1 MIPPRH
7 RRKPPSRNPV
17 SPGVTGEVRDVA
29 CVVPLIVG
37 SRKPRISR
45 RNSARDIANRESV
58 ADFLRS
64 MVLAVAA
71 ASLLAVSATFAA
83 DTESPAQYLV
93 KQVTSSIIEELES
106 GAVSLQDNPERA
118 YEMAHRL
125 VLPHFDFERMARRVL
140 GKRWKAATPEQRTR
154 FVSAFRT
161 LLVRT
166 YAIVLNEY
174 RGQTLTYLEPVP
186 RKKDDEVVVPVQID
200 LSGSQTVRV
209 AYAMHGSGSDWKV
222 FDVAIDGV
230 SLVTNYRSSFRSE
243 VARHGIE
250 GLIARLESKNSTTN

>member
-7 RRKPPSRNPV
+7 RRKQPSRIPV
-17 SPGVTGEVRDVA
+17 SPGVTDEVRDVA
-29 CVVPLIVG
+29 CVVSVPAG
-37 SRKPRISR
+37 HRKPRISR
-45 RNSARDIANRESV
+45 SNSARDIATCESV
-58 ADFLRS
+58 ADLLRS

-71 ASLLAVSATFAA
+71 ACVLAVSATFAA
-83 DTESPAQYLV
+83 DTGPSAQNLI
-93 KQVTSSIIEELES
+93 KQVTSRIIEELES
-106 GAVSLQDNPERA
+106 EHEPLQENPERI
-118 YEMAHRL
+118 YELADRL
-125 VLPHFDFERMARRVL
+125 VLPYFDFERMARRVL

-174 RGQTLTYLEPVP
+174 RGQALTYLEPVP
-186 RKKDDEVVVPVQID
+186 RKKDDEVVVPVQIE
-200 LSGSQTVRV
+200 LSVSQTVRV